1 MRVAGFGFRNGAT
14 LDSLRAVLAQVEAAG
29 GPAEALASLPAKTC
43 APALQLLAQERKLPV
58 LTVVVA
64 GVVTPTQSARIVLLH
79 GCGSVA
85 EAAALAGA
93 GAGAVLTVARAA
105 SGDGMATCAMAAGDG
120 PADGLDQ
127 TGVSG

>member
-58 LTVVVA
+58 LTVTVA
-64 GVVTPTQSARIVLLH
+64 GVATPTQSARIVLLH

-85 EAAALAGA
+85 EAAALVGA
-93 GAGAVLTVARAA
+93 GAGAALTVTRVA
-105 SGDGMATCAMAAGDG
+105 SRDGMATCAMAMGRGSGDTTQQAGVF
-120 PADGLDQ
+120 Q
-127 TGVSG
+127 